1 MGIAL
6 GQGYTPTMNL
16 IALAVPFFLLSI
28 AVEWSWGRWR
38 GRDTYRL
45 TDAVSSLTLGGLSQA
60 RRFVALGV
68 GGAVYAW
75 LASVTPFATWTS
87 DGWQAWLLAFVL
99 YDLCY
104 YCSHRAGHE
113 VKLFWAAHVVH
124 HQSEDYN
131 LSTALRQ
138 TSSGFLFG
146 WIFYTPLFFIGVPAE
161 MMVTV
166 GALNLIYQF
175 WVHTEHVGELGWF
188 EYVFVSPSNHRVH
201 HARNAC
207 YLDRNYGGVFI
218 IWDRLFGSYQ
228 RELPSE
234 PCIYGI
240 TKPIRSWSPL
250 EAWLHVYRD
259 MLSDMWRTRNWSD
272 RLRVPFSHPAWQPSD
287 LVADPPPGTHATEPF
302 EKYDPQVSRVR
313 KLSGVANLILITL
326 LLVVAQRSQLLLGY
340 EAYAWAMM
348 LWVGVANAALLS
360 NYNSAL
366 FRAQEVVR
374 LLVLGV
380 LSAQLSSVIAY
391 AVMPL
396 AVVGALWQW
405 VDRESEVANAT
416 S

>member
-1 MGIAL
+1 M
-6 GQGYTPTMNL
+6 
-16 IALAVPFFLLSI
+16 
-28 AVEWSWGRWR
+28 
-38 GRDTYRL
+38 
-45 TDAVSSLTLGGLSQA
+45 GGLSQA

-75 LASVTPFATWTS
+75 LASVTPFATWTT

-201 HARNAC
+201 HARNAY

-272 RLRVPFSHPAWQPSD
+272 RWRVPFSHPAWQPSD
-287 LVADPPPGTHATEPF
+287 VVADPAPGTHATEPF
-302 EKYDPQVSRVR
+302 EKYDPQVSRAR

-326 LLVVAQRSQLLLGY
+326 LLEVAQRSQLLLGY

-366 FRAQEVVR
+366 FRAQEAVR

-380 LSAQLSSVIAY
+380 LCAQLSSVIAY